1 MGYNSLNSKSSE
13 VSLRADLMVLLLTSI
28 VSPDESTVIAKF
40 GSYKESATLL
50 MIRQPTASS
59 VISAS
64 LANIECYF

>member
-1 MGYNSLNSKSSE
+1 
-13 VSLRADLMVLLLTSI
+13 MVLLLTSI

-50 MIRQPTASS
+50 MIRQTTASS

-64 LANIECYF
+64 LANIECYFLEEQLAFMVHDHNTISA